1 MHSAGELSNEKNHK
15 LEIIPFITLA
25 VFIIIIINLTR
36 DFIYFPLISRIY
48 VKTSKRKK
56 SH

>member
-15 LEIIPFITLA
+15 LEIIPFIMLA
-25 VFIIIIINLTR
+25 VFIITIINLTM